1 MMTAMSKLSSIWSLS
16 SIPVTVCAALGLF
29 ACTVQNQAAPDAEPP
44 AQPAAT
50 APAQTPPAQ
59 TAPAATQPVVIAPGA
74 LGPSSGT
81 NGDAACGPRPE
92 DSCVAGQG
100 GQCGDA
106 LRRYECTA
114 GKWTCPEGTVPTSTC
129 KCLGKP
135 APGCT
140 CTDKG
145 LVCNGANVPN

>member
-1 MMTAMSKLSSIWSLS
+1 MVAMLKLSSVWSLP
-16 SIPVTVCAALGLF
+16 SIPVTVCALLGLS

-50 APAQTPPAQ
+50 APAATTP
-59 TAPAATQPVVIAPGA
+59 APTQPVVIVPGA

-81 NGDAACGPRPE
+81 SGDAACGPRPE
-92 DSCVAGQG
+92 DSCVAGHD

-106 LRRYECTA
+106 LRRYECVA
-114 GKWTCPEGTVPTSTC
+114 GKWTCPDDTVPTSTC

-145 LVCNGANVPN
+145 LVCTGANVPN